1 MLTDLLLAQP
11 VAVHTSWTKRVKRVR
26 QQSIQLSQLVLRKGA
41 RVAYRLAG
49 YQFLNKEQTEAF
61 FRPYSL
67 VTYPANTLRM
77 EEVVDLIDPYKIYYP
92 QTQTETEPVSVWR
105 YEVPKAGVRLLPYGN
120 VLTERKVL
128 CTDIN
133 TNDFFR
139 NALYRRHR
147 HPLVVQTVI
156 APWSHYLDG
165 AEWGGYYDFVF
176 LVAAKLSRIKGVLP
190 EDLFRKAIVAYPL
203 FDTAYEREFLSLL
216 GIRADQI
223 VDTRTTDVRFE
234 QCVVANAGH
243 WFYPNLADIT
253 ALRNH
258 ILPLVSIPK
267 TLRTRI
273 YISRNCRRR
282 IMNEPE
288 LIRLLKQYNFQ
299 IIEDKPRSVAEQ
311 VALYH
316 NAECIVGPHG
326 ASFSNLIWCQPG
338 TQLLELFAPTYYPAF
353 FRYLAALLD
362 LRYSAYFQGPAGTG
376 DWAKGLEDNMYVSI
390 PEIKQCL
397 EKLLD

>member
-1 MLTDLLLAQP
+1 M
-11 VAVHTSWTKRVKRVR
+11 
-26 QQSIQLSQLVLRKGA
+26 G
-41 RVAYRLAG
+41 YRLAG
-49 YQFLNKEQTEAF
+49 YQFLDKEQTEAF
-61 FRPYSL
+61 LRPYNL
-67 VTYPANTLRM
+67 VTHPANTLRM
-77 EEVVDLIDPYKIYYP
+77 KEVVDLIDPTKVYYP

-105 YEVPKAGVRLLPYGN
+105 YEVPKAGATLLPYGN
-120 VLTERKVL
+120 VLTQRKVL

-139 NALYRRHR
+139 NVLHRRQR

-156 APWSHYLDG
+156 VPWSHYLDG
-165 AEWGGYYDFVF
+165 AEWGGYYDFMF
-176 LVAAKLSRIKGVLP
+176 LIAAKLGRIKDVLP
-190 EDLFRKAIVAYPL
+190 ETMFRKAVVAYPL
-203 FDTAYEREFLSLL
+203 FGTAYEREFLSLL

-234 QCVVANAGH
+234 QCVVANVGH

-258 ILPLVSIPK
+258 ILPLVSVLDTP
-267 TLRTRI
+267 RTRI

-282 IMNEPE
+282 IVNEPE
-288 LIRLLKQYNFQ
+288 LIRLLRQYDFQ
-299 IIEDKPRSVAEQ
+299 IIDDKPRSVAEQ

-353 FRYLAALLD
+353 FRYLAAVMD
-362 LRYSAYFQGPAGTG
+362 LRYSAYIQGPAGTG
-376 DWAKGLEDNMYVSI
+376 DWAKGLEDDIYVSI
-390 PEIKQCL
+390 PEIAQCL
-397 EKLLD
+397 EKLLLN

>member
-1 MLTDLLLAQP
+1 MPTDLLPVQP

-26 QQSIQLSQLVLRKGA
+26 QQSIQLSRLVLRKGV
-41 RVAYRLAG
+41 RVGYRLVG
-49 YQFLNKEQTEAF
+49 YQFLNKEQTEVF
-61 FRPYSL
+61 LRTHSL
-67 VTYPANTLRM
+67 VTYSANTLRM
-77 EEVVDLIDPYKIYYP
+77 EEIIDLIDPSKIYYP
-92 QTQTETEPVSVWR
+92 QTQAEAEPVSVWC
-105 YEVPKAGVRLLPYGN
+105 YEVPNAGASLLPYGT
-120 VLTERKVL
+120 VLTQRKVL

-133 TNDFFR
+133 TNDFYR
-139 NALYRRHR
+139 NALHQRHR
-147 HPLVVQTVI
+147 QPLVVQTVI

-176 LVAAKLSRIKGVLP
+176 LVAAKLARIKAVLP
-190 EDLFRKAIVAYPL
+190 EDMFRKAVVAYPL
-203 FDTAYEREFLSLL
+203 FGTAYELEFLPLL

-253 ALRNH
+253 ALRNY
-258 ILPLVSIPK
+258 ILPQVSVTK
-267 TLRTRI
+267 TPRTRI
-273 YISRNCRRR
+273 YISRNCRRH
-282 IMNEPE
+282 IVNEPE
-288 LIRLLKQYNFQ
+288 LIQLLKQYNFQ
-299 IIEDKPRSVAEQ
+299 IIEDKPRSIAEQ

-338 TQLLELFAPTYYPAF
+338 IKLLELFAPTYYPAF
-353 FRYLAALLD
+353 FRYLAAVLD
-362 LRYSAYFQGPAGTG
+362 IRYSAYFQGPAGTG
-376 DWAKGLEDNMYVSI
+376 DWAKGLEDDIYVSI
-390 PEIKQCL
+390 PEIEQCI